1 MRKIMTYQEKNILIS
16 LCSQILILVFFLI
29 RIFEIFQDGA
39 PESGKVFWLWGTVII
54 LEIVMTIVGVI
65 AMHVL
70 SAVIESVKNNGA
82 EPQIDDV
89 QDERDRLISLK
100 GTRVAYYASSI
111 GIVLSMLSL
120 VFGQPAL
127 VMFSMLIF
135 SGIAAQIIEDV
146 SKLSLYRRGF

>member
-1 MRKIMTYQEKNILIS
+1 MTYQEKNIVIS
-16 LCSQILILVFFLI
+16 LCSQILILAFFLI
-29 RIFEIFQDGA
+29 RIFQIFQDGA
-39 PESGKVFWLWGTVII
+39 LEPGEVFWLWGTVII
-54 LEIVMTIVGVI
+54 LQIVVTIVGVI

-70 SAVIESVKNNGA
+70 SAVIESVKNNGT

-89 QDERDRLISLK
+89 QDERDKLISLK

-127 VMFSMLIF
+127 VMFSLLIF

-146 SKLSLYRRGF
+146 SKLTLYRRGF